1 MRALNSSRLL
11 AFLVGAAIGHGA
23 IAQSGPPPGEC
34 PQPRFT
40 GKAPD
45 EYYVRKNPVSANA
58 EGNAAAEKIFRGADG
73 AASCAACH
81 GRKGDGKGKLAD
93 QFTPR
98 PRNFACSKTI
108 EGVPDGQLFWIV
120 RFGSPDTAMPPH
132 PQLSDTEVWQVV
144 NYLRT
149 LAK

>member
-1 MRALNSSRLL
+1 MRASGFVRSLGLL
-11 AFLVGAAIGHGA
+11 VSAFTLHAAM
-23 IAQSGPPPGEC
+23 AQSAPPPGEC

-45 EYYVRKNPVSANA
+45 EFYNRKNPVAPAA
-58 EGNAAAEKIFRGADG
+58 EGIAAAEKIFRGADG

-98 PRNFACSKTI
+98 PRNFACAKTI
-108 EGVPDGQLFWIV
+108 EGVPDGQLYWII
-120 RFGSPDTAMPPH
+120 RYGSPDTAMPPH
-132 PQLSDTEVWQVV
+132 PQLSDTEVWQIV